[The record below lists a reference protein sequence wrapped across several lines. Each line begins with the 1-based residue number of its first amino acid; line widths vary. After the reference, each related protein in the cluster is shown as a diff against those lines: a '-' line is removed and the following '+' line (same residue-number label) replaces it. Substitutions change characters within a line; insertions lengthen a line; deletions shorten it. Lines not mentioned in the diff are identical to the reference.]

1 MSFLVTLSVKS
12 VAIKRYK
19 ISRVILQNIG
29 FNTVRSSIGL
39 GIKRMKVETIEAVK
53 AYGFSVRTT
62 NTDEIDPT
70 KAKIGQLWQGFFDQ
84 AFPKLTP
91 DSKVYGVYTNYESDF
106 TGEFDVVACT
116 NALTDQN
123 LDALVETEIEAGKYL
138 TFSAEGELPQAVI
151 DLWGEVW
158 AYFNAADCPHV
169 RTYTTDFEFY
179 KGETEVEISIAIK

>member
-1 MSFLVTLSVKS
+1 
-12 VAIKRYK
+12 
-19 ISRVILQNIG
+19 
-29 FNTVRSSIGL
+29 
-39 GIKRMKVETIEAVK
+39 MKVEMIEAVK
-53 AYGFSVRTT
+53 AYGFSVRTN
-62 NTDEIDPT
+62 NTDEIDPA

-84 AFPKLTP
+84 VFPKLTP

-116 NALTDQN
+116 NVLADQN
-123 LDALVETEIEAGKYL
+123 LDDLFKTADNFVETEIQAGKYL

-158 AYFNAADCPHV
+158 TYFNALDCPHI
-169 RTYTTDFEFY
+169 RAYTTDFEFY

>member
-1 MSFLVTLSVKS
+1 MKEQ
-12 VAIKRYK
+12 
-19 ISRVILQNIG
+19 IL
-29 FNTVRSSIGL
+29 
-39 GIKRMKVETIEAVK
+39 EAVK
-53 AYGFSVRTT
+53 AYGLSVRTN
-62 NTDEIDPT
+62 NTDEVDPA
-70 KAKIGQLWQGFFDQ
+70 KAQIGQLWQGFFEQ

-106 TGEFDVVACT
+106 TGEFDVIACT
-116 NALTDQN
+116 NALTDN
-123 LDALVETEIEAGKYL
+123 SLDNLVETNIEAGKYL

-169 RTYTTDFEFY
+169 RAYTTDFEFY

>member
-1 MSFLVTLSVKS
+1 
-12 VAIKRYK
+12 
-19 ISRVILQNIG
+19 
-29 FNTVRSSIGL
+29 
-39 GIKRMKVETIEAVK
+39 MKVETIEAVK

-62 NTDEIDPT
+62 NQDEVDPT

-106 TGEFDVVACT
+106 TGEFDVIACA
-116 NALTDQN
+116 NALTDQDLNN
-123 LDALVETEIEAGKYL
+123 LIETKIEAGKYL

-158 AYFNAADCPHV
+158 TYFNSPDCSHV
-169 RTYTTDFEFY
+169 RTYTTDFECY
-179 KGETEVEISIAIK
+179 KGETEVEISIAIQ

>member
-1 MSFLVTLSVKS
+1 
-12 VAIKRYK
+12 
-19 ISRVILQNIG
+19 
-29 FNTVRSSIGL
+29 
-39 GIKRMKVETIEAVK
+39 MKVETIEAVK

-62 NTDEIDPT
+62 NTDEIDPA

-91 DSKVYGVYTNYESDF
+91 DSKVYGVYTNYQSDF

-116 NALTDQN
+116 NALTDNN
-123 LDALVETEIEAGKYL
+123 LADLVETNIEAGKYL

-179 KGETEVEISIAIK
+179 KGETEVEISIAIQ